1 MLWFIMIAVLVI
13 LDQLTKMHVRDN
25 LPLLQQNVVI
35 KDFFYITHVEN
46 TGAAFGILKD
56 ARIFLISLTVIA
68 SAVLIYVMVKNK
80 SKMMRCS
87 IAFILAGA
95 FGNLI
100 DRALRGRV
108 TDFLE
113 FDVWIWKDYPVFN
126 IADVCVNIGAGLLFI
141 YLIFIYKEPKT
152 AEELQELEG
161 EQDPVEKQE
170 FDEKQM
176 IEGKQEL

>member
-1 MLWFIMIAVLVI
+1 MLWFVMIALLVI
-13 LDQLTKMHVRDN
+13 LDQFTKQYVRDN
-25 LPLLQQNVVI
+25 LSLLQSNVVI

-56 ARIFLISLTVIA
+56 ARIFLITLTVIA
-68 SAVLIYVMVKNK
+68 AAVLIYLMVKNR
-80 SKMMRCS
+80 SKMMRLS
-87 IAFILAGA
+87 IAFILGGA

-100 DRALRGRV
+100 DRVFRGRV

-141 YLIFIYKEPKT
+141 YLIFIYKEPD
-152 AEELQELEG
+152 AAS
-161 EQDPVEKQE
+161 EKQKPE
-170 FDEKQM
+170 VSEVVPGDCGNGE
-176 IEGKQEL
+176 